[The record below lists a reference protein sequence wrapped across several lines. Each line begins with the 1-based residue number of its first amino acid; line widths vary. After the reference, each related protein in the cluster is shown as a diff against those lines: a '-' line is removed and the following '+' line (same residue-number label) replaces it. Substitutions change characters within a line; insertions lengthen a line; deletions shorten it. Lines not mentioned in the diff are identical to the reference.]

1 LAAPVQSYE
10 NHRRFVPAFHFVAL
24 GILVVNLVWQIVR
37 LVRELSIDAAVGL
50 LVAVA
55 LLLMLFYSRTFSLI
69 LQDRI
74 IRQEERLRL
83 ARLCPELAARIPELR
98 RGQLIALRF
107 ASDEELPALVRRVLD
122 EGITDQDVIKKAI
135 RNWRADTLRV

>member
-1 LAAPVQSYE
+1 MAAPAQSYE
-10 NHRRFVPAFHFVAL
+10 NHRRFVPAFHFVTL

-37 LVRELSIDAAVGL
+37 LVRELSVDAAVSL

-55 LLLMLFYSRTFSLI
+55 LLLMLFYSRIFSLT
-69 LQDRI
+69 LQDRV
-74 IRQEERLRL
+74 IRLEERLRL
-83 ARLCPELAARIPELR
+83 ARLCPELEGRNPELGR
-98 RGQLIALRF
+98 RQLIALRF

-122 EGITDQDVIKKAI
+122 ERITDPDAIKKAV